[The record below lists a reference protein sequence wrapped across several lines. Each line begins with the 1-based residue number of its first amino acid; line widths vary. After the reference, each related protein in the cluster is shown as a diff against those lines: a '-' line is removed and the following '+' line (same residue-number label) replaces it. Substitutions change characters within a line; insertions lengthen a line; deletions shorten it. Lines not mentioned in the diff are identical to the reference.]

1 MDLSGTHDLS
11 RQTGRARAHE
21 GGEWPRQEPF
31 AKPPVAADPQHP
43 NGFPP
48 GKNVRMALIAAL
60 GFAQLPSQAPEL
72 QLLHRW
78 LDTWSGLGDIAVG
91 MARQGYR
98 LSLSHIGPREWWAVF
113 ATPPSVDSS
122 RLWGD
127 SDAVDGG
134 AAADVGG
141 GPPAGRAGRCLV
153 RVAGGWL
160 RRESAPS
167 LKQRAAIEM
176 RQCCH
181 HHAGHDRD

>member
-48 GKNVRMALIAAL
+48 GKNVKMAVIAAL

-78 LDTWSGLGDIAVG
+78 LDTWSGLGDITVG
-91 MARQGYR
+91 MARRGYR

-113 ATPPSVDSS
+113 ATHPQWTPAGYGVTPMPWTAMQ
-122 RLWGD
+122 RPTWA
-127 SDAVDGG
+127 AVLRPGVPGG
-134 AAADVGG
+134 A
-141 GPPAGRAGRCLV
+141 
-153 RVAGGWL
+153 
-160 RRESAPS
+160 
-167 LKQRAAIEM
+167 
-176 RQCCH
+176 
-181 HHAGHDRD
+181 